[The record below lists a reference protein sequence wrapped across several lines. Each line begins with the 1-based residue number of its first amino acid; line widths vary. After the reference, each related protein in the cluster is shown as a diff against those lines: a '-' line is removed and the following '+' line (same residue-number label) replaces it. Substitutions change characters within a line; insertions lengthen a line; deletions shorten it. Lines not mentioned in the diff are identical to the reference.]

1 MSLRTK
7 LLLGYL
13 VFVAALVVLGGWSAW
28 RLREMGGVSRRIIAN
43 NYDSVVAAQDMKESL
58 ERQDSAALFALLGA
72 HEKALSQLR
81 EHRSRFD
88 ANLHK
93 AEGNITEIGE
103 REALQMLRR
112 DRDSYYKAFDAFLIK
127 VNATENS
134 GQQSAPSDA
143 EMSERDE
150 YFTQLEPEFN
160 KLRADCEHLLQLNQ
174 RAMLAKSE
182 AAAGVAQ
189 LWFYRTL
196 LFAGVLVVA
205 GIQLAFLMANRIVEP
220 LRQLTATTA
229 RMAGGDLEAR
239 VIVSSGDEVGVL
251 AAEYNRMAERIRQLR
266 SSDMGKLFVAQQ
278 TTEAAIDSL
287 YDPVIVTDGEGCVTK
302 LNPAAEE
309 IFGSENENTGRHV
322 GEVARDARIASAVA
336 EALESQRPVAGEGM
350 SSVLPLAVDGS
361 ERAFR
366 LRTTPM
372 RGYKDGGHHLLGA
385 VTILED
391 ITHLR
396 EIDRLKSEFI
406 ATASHELRTP
416 LTSVQMG
423 VHLLLEGALGELT
436 DSQNEVLQACRQD
449 CERLDK
455 LMRDL
460 LDLSKIE
467 AGESQPRLATVSA
480 RDLLNTAVK
489 ELRPQ
494 AETKGLKLSVDAPV
508 TLPWVMVDRVQIE
521 RVISNLAVN
530 AIRHTKQGEIKI
542 NAEQRD
548 NYVAVSIQ
556 DTGSGIPSEYLP
568 HIFDKFVQVP
578 DAPTGGAG
586 LGLTIS
592 KSIVEAHGG
601 QISVQSKVG
610 RGTTFTFTLPLE
622 AVSETNRDNTK
633 EVSNE

>member
-1 MSLRTK
+1 MSLRFK
-7 LLLGYL
+7 LLFSYL
-13 VFVAALVVLGGWSAW
+13 IFVTALLVLGGWSAW
-28 RLREMGGVSRRIIAN
+28 RLREMGSVSRRIISN
-43 NYDSVVAAQDMKESL
+43 NYDSVVAAQEMKESL

-72 HEKALSQLR
+72 REKAIAQLR
-81 EHRSRFD
+81 EHRVRFD
-88 ANLHK
+88 ANFQK
-93 AEGNITEIGE
+93 AANNITEAGE
-103 REALQMLRR
+103 PEAIEAIRR
-112 DRDSYYKAFDAFLIK
+112 DRDIYYQMFDGFMNRVAGG
-127 VNATENS
+127 E
-134 GQQSAPSDA
+134 SASREELA
-143 EMSERDE
+143 ERNE
-150 YFTQLEPEFN
+150 YFTRLEPQFN
-160 KLRADCEHLLQLNQ
+160 KLRAECEHLLQLNQ
-174 RAMLAKSE
+174 RAMLGKSE

-196 LFAGVLVVA
+196 LISGALIAAGTV
-205 GIQLAFLMANRIVEP
+205 LAFFLARRIVEP
-220 LRQLTATTA
+220 LRQLTASTA
-229 RMAGGDLEAR
+229 RIAGGDLSAK
-239 VIVSSGDEVGVL
+239 VAVSSRDEVGVL
-251 AAEYNRMAERIRQLR
+251 AVEYNRMAERIRQLR
-266 SSDMGKLFVAQQ
+266 SSDMGKLLVAQQ

-309 IFGSENENTGRHV
+309 IFGSERENAGKHV
-322 GEVARDARIASAVA
+322 GEMARDVRIAGAVA

-372 RGYKDGGHHLLGA
+372 RDNGHHLLGA

-436 DSQNEVLQACRQD
+436 DQQNEVLQACRQD

-467 AGESQPRLATVSA
+467 AGESQPQLAAISA
-480 RDLLNTAVK
+480 RDLLTTAVE

-494 AETKGLKLSVDAPV
+494 VEAKDLTLSVDAPV
-508 TLPWVMVDRVQIE
+508 ELPWVLIDRLQIG
-521 RVISNLAVN
+521 RVISNLVIN
-530 AIRHTKQGEIKI
+530 ALRHTKNGEIKI
-542 NAEQRD
+542 SAEQRD
-548 NYVAVSIQ
+548 NHVAISIA
-556 DTGSGIPSEYLP
+556 DTGSGIPTEYLP

-601 QISVQSKVG
+601 QISVQSQVG
-610 RGTTFTFTLPLE
+610 RGSTFTFTLPLAAESEDTARKE
-622 AVSETNRDNTK
+622 ASK
-633 EVSNE
+633 

>member
-7 LLLGYL
+7 LLFGYL
-13 VFVAALVVLGGWSAW
+13 IFVAALVVLGGWSAW
-28 RLREMGGVSRRIIAN
+28 RLREMGGVSRRIISN
-43 NYDSVVAAQDMKESL
+43 NYDSVVAAQEMKESL

-72 HEKALSQLR
+72 RDKAMTQLR
-81 EHRSRFD
+81 EHRARFD
-88 ANLHK
+88 ANFQK
-93 AEGNITEIGE
+93 AENNITEVGE
-103 REALQMLRR
+103 PEAIEAIRR
-112 DRDSYYKAFDAFLIK
+112 DRDSYYQVFDAFFAK
-127 VNATENS
+127 VNATES
-134 GQQSAPSDA
+134 SRQQGVARN
-143 EMSERDE
+143 EELSERNE
-150 YFTQLEPEFN
+150 YFTRLEPQFN

-196 LFAGVLVVA
+196 LIAGVLVAA
-205 GIQLAFLMANRIVEP
+205 GLLLAFFLANRIVEP

-229 RMAGGDLEAR
+229 RMAGGDLDAR
-239 VIVSSGDEVGVL
+239 VTVSSRDEVGVL

-266 SSDMGKLFVAQQ
+266 SSDMGKLLVAQQ

-309 IFGSENENTGRHV
+309 IFGSEKENTGKHV
-322 GEVARDARIASAVA
+322 GEVARDARIAGAVA

-372 RGYKDGGHHLLGA
+372 RDNGNRLLGA
-385 VTILED
+385 VTLLED

-436 DSQNEVLQACRQD
+436 DNQNEVLQACRQD

-467 AGESQPRLATVSA
+467 AGESQPQLAPVGA
-480 RDLLNTAVK
+480 RDLITTAVK

-494 AETKGLKLSVDAPV
+494 VETKGLKLSVDAPV
-508 TLPWVMVDRVQIE
+508 DLPWVMVDRLQIE
-521 RVISNLAVN
+521 RVISNLVIN
-530 AIRHTKQGEIKI
+530 ALRHTKQGEIKI
-542 NAEQRD
+542 SAEQRD
-548 NYVAVSIQ
+548 SHVAVSIC
-556 DTGSGIPSEYLP
+556 DTGSGIPTEYLP

-601 QISVQSKVG
+601 QISVQSQVG
-610 RGTTFTFTLPLE
+610 RGTTFTFTLPL
-622 AVSETNRDNTK
+622 AAGSESK
-633 EVSNE
+633 

>member
-1 MSLRTK
+1 MNLRTK
-7 LLLGYL
+7 LLFSYL
-13 VFVAALVVLGGWSAW
+13 IFVAALVVLGGLSAW
-28 RLREMGGVSRRIIAN
+28 RLREMGGVSRRIISN
-43 NYDSVVAAQDMKESL
+43 NYDSVVAAQEMKDSL

-72 HEKALSQLR
+72 RDKAMTQLR
-81 EHRSRFD
+81 EHRARFD
-88 ANLHK
+88 ANFQK
-93 AEGNITEIGE
+93 AENNITELGE
-103 REALQMLRR
+103 PEALDAIRR
-112 DRDSYYKAFDAFLIK
+112 DRDLYYQMFDGFMAKIG
-127 VNATENS
+127 ATES
-134 GQQSAPSDA
+134 SPLERVGRD
-143 EMSERDE
+143 EELSERNE
-150 YFTQLEPEFN
+150 YFTHLEPQFN
-160 KLRADCEHLLQLNQ
+160 KLRAECEHLLQLNH

-196 LFAGVLVVA
+196 LIAGLLVGA
-205 GIQLAFLMANRIVEP
+205 GLLLAFFLANRIVEP

-229 RMAGGDLEAR
+229 KMAGGDLNAI
-239 VIVSSGDEVGVL
+239 VTVSSRDEVGVL

-266 SSDMGKLFVAQQ
+266 SSDMGKLLVAQQ

-287 YDPVIVTDGEGCVTK
+287 YDPVIVTDAQGHVTK

-309 IFGSENENTGRHV
+309 IFGSEKGNAGRHV
-322 GEVARDARIASAVA
+322 GEVARDARIAGAVA
-336 EALESQRPVAGEGM
+336 EALESQHPVAGEGM

-372 RGYKDGGHHLLGA
+372 RDNGHRLLGA

-436 DSQNEVLQACRQD
+436 DNQNEVLQACRQD

-467 AGESQPRLATVSA
+467 AGEGQPQLATVSA
-480 RDLLNTAVK
+480 KDLLTTAVK

-494 AETKGLKLSVDAPV
+494 VETKGLKLSVDVPV
-508 TLPWVMVDRVQIE
+508 ELPWVSVDRLQIE
-521 RVISNLAVN
+521 RVISNLIINAV
-530 AIRHTKQGEIKI
+530 RHTKNGEIKI
-542 NAEQRD
+542 SAERRE
-548 NYVAVSIQ
+548 NHVSVSVR

-601 QISVQSKVG
+601 KISVQSQIG
-610 RGTTFTFTLPLE
+610 RGTTFTFTLPL
-622 AVSETNRDNTK
+622 AAGSESRQG
-633 EVSNE
+633 

>member
-72 HEKALSQLR
+72 RDKASSQLR

-88 ANLHK
+88 ADFKK
-93 AEGNITEIGE
+93 AENNITEVGE
-103 REALQMLRR
+103 RKSIDAIRR
-112 DRDSYYKAFDAFLIK
+112 DRDTYYQMFDAFMAK
-127 VNATENS
+127 VNATE
-134 GQQSAPSDA
+134 SAQKKIVARD
-143 EMSERDE
+143 EELTERNE
-150 YFTQLEPEFN
+150 YFTRLEPQFN
-160 KLRADCEHLLQLNQ
+160 KLRAECEHLLQLNQ

-182 AAAGVAQ
+182 AAGGVAQ

-205 GIQLAFLMANRIVEP
+205 GILLAFFMANRIVEP

-239 VIVSSGDEVGVL
+239 VAVSSRDEVGVL

-266 SSDMGKLFVAQQ
+266 SSDMGKLLVAQQ

-287 YDPVIVTDGEGCVTK
+287 YDPVIVTDGEGRVTK

-309 IFGSENENTGRHV
+309 IFGSEKENTGKHV

-372 RGYKDGGHHLLGA
+372 RGYEDGGHHLLGA

-436 DSQNEVLQACRQD
+436 ESQNEVLQACRQD

-467 AGESQPRLATVSA
+467 AGESQPQLATVSA
-480 RDLLNTAVK
+480 RDLLSTAVK

-494 AETKGLKLSVDAPV
+494 VETKGLKLSVDAPV
-508 TLPWVMVDRVQIE
+508 TLPWVMVDRLQIE
-521 RVISNLAVN
+521 RVVSNLVIN
-530 AIRHTKQGEIKI
+530 ALRHTKQGEIKI
-542 NAEQRD
+542 SAEQRD

-601 QISVQSKVG
+601 QIGVQSQVG
-610 RGTTFTFTLPLE
+610 RGTTFTFTLPL
-622 AVSETNRDNTK
+622 ASGSAAR
-633 EVSNE
+633 EVGRA

>member
-1 MSLRTK
+1 MTLRTK
-7 LLLGYL
+7 LLFSYL
-13 VFVAALVVLGGWSAW
+13 IFVATLVVLGGWSAW
-28 RLREMGGVSRRIIAN
+28 RLREMGSVSRRIISN
-43 NYDSVVAAQDMKESL
+43 NYDSVVAAQEMKESL

-72 HEKALSQLR
+72 REKAQAQLR
-81 EHRSRFD
+81 EHRARFD
-88 ANLHK
+88 ANFQK
-93 AEGNITEIGE
+93 AANNITEIGE
-103 REALQMLRR
+103 PEAIESIRR
-112 DRDSYYKAFDAFLIK
+112 DRDTYYQMFDAFLAK
-127 VNATENS
+127 VDATES
-134 GQQSAPSDA
+134 SRPVRDD
-143 EMSERDE
+143 ELSERNE
-150 YFTQLEPEFN
+150 YFTHLEPQFN
-160 KLRADCEHLLQLNQ
+160 KLRAECEHLLQLNQ

-196 LFAGVLVVA
+196 LFAGVLVAA
-205 GIQLAFLMANRIVEP
+205 GLLLAFFLANRIVEP

-229 RMAGGDLEAR
+229 RIAGGDLDAKVTVGSR
-239 VIVSSGDEVGVL
+239 DEVGVL

-266 SSDMGKLFVAQQ
+266 SSDMGKLMVAQQ

-309 IFGSENENTGRHV
+309 IFGSEKENTGKHV
-322 GEVARDARIASAVA
+322 GEVARDARIAGAVA

-372 RGYKDGGHHLLGA
+372 RGYEDGGHRLLGA

-436 DSQNEVLQACRQD
+436 DDQNEVLQACRQD

-460 LDLSKIE
+460 LDLSRIE
-467 AGESQPRLATVSA
+467 AGESQPQLAAASA
-480 RDLLNTAVK
+480 KDLIATAVK

-494 AETKGLKLSVDAPV
+494 VEAKGLKLSVDASV
-508 TLPWVMVDRVQIE
+508 ELPWVSVDRLQIE
-521 RVISNLAVN
+521 RVIGNLVIN
-530 AIRHTKQGEIKI
+530 ALRHTKQGEIKI
-542 NAEQRD
+542 SAEQRD
-548 NYVAVSIQ
+548 SHVALSVS
-556 DTGSGIPSEYLP
+556 DTGSGIPTEYLP

-592 KSIVEAHGG
+592 KAIIEAHGG
-601 QISVQSKVG
+601 KISVQSEVG
-610 RGTTFTFTLPLE
+610 RGTTFTFTLPLATE
-622 AVSETNRDNTK
+622 SESRQVDAPGCRA
-633 EVSNE
+633 

>member
-1 MSLRTK
+1 
-7 LLLGYL
+7 
-13 VFVAALVVLGGWSAW
+13 
-28 RLREMGGVSRRIIAN
+28 
-43 NYDSVVAAQDMKESL
+43 
-58 ERQDSAALFALLGA
+58 
-72 HEKALSQLR
+72 
-81 EHRSRFD
+81 
-88 ANLHK
+88 
-93 AEGNITEIGE
+93 
-103 REALQMLRR
+103 
-112 DRDSYYKAFDAFLIK
+112 
-127 VNATENS
+127 
-134 GQQSAPSDA
+134 
-143 EMSERDE
+143 
-150 YFTQLEPEFN
+150 FN
-160 KLRADCEHLLQLNQ
+160 KLRAECEHLLQLNQ
-174 RAMLAKSE
+174 RAMLGKSE

-196 LFAGVLVVA
+196 LIAGLLIVA
-205 GIQLAFLMANRIVEP
+205 GTLLAFFLANRIIEP
-220 LRQLTATTA
+220 LRQLTASTA
-229 RMAGGDLEAR
+229 RMAGGDLNAK
-239 VIVSSGDEVGVL
+239 VSVSSRDEVGVL

-266 SSDMGKLFVAQQ
+266 SSDMGKLLVAQQ

-287 YDPVIVTDGEGCVTK
+287 YDPVLVTDGEGCVTK

-309 IFGSENENTGRHV
+309 IFGSEKENTGRHV
-322 GEVARDARIASAVA
+322 GEVARDARIAGAVA

-366 LRTTPM
+366 VRTTPM
-372 RGYKDGGHHLLGA
+372 RDSAKHLLGA
-385 VTILED
+385 VTLLED

-436 DSQNEVLQACRQD
+436 ESQNEVLQACRQD

-494 AETKGLKLSVDAPV
+494 VETQGLKLSVAAPV
-508 TLPWVMVDRVQIE
+508 TLPWVMVDRLQIE
-521 RVISNLAVN
+521 RVISNLVVN

-542 NAEQRD
+542 NAEQRE
-548 NYVAVSIQ
+548 NHVAVSIQ
-556 DTGSGIPSEYLP
+556 DTGSGIPGEYLP

-592 KSIVEAHGG
+592 KLIVEAHGG

-622 AVSETNRDNTK
+622 AVSETTRDNTK

>member
-7 LLLGYL
+7 LLLSYL
-13 VFVAALVVLGGWSAW
+13 IFIAALVVLGGWSAW
-28 RLREMGGVSRRIIAN
+28 RLRDMGSVSRRIISN
-43 NYDSVVAAQDMKESL
+43 NYDSVVAAQEMKESL

-72 HEKALSQLR
+72 HDKAMVQLR
-81 EHRSRFD
+81 EHRARFD
-88 ANLHK
+88 ANFQK
-93 AEGNITEIGE
+93 AANNITEIGE
-103 REALQMLRR
+103 PEALETIRR
-112 DRDSYYKAFDAFLIK
+112 DRDAYYQTFDAFLAILT
-127 VNATENS
+127 AGDAGAS
-134 GQQSAPSDA
+134 GARR
-143 EMSERDE
+143 EELSERNE
-150 YFTQLEPEFN
+150 YFTHLEPQFN
-160 KLRADCEHLLQLNQ
+160 RLRADCENLLQLNQ

-196 LFAGVLVVA
+196 LFAGVLIAA
-205 GIQLAFLMANRIVEP
+205 GLGLAFFLANRIVEP
-220 LRQLTATTA
+220 LRQLTASTA
-229 RMAGGDLEAR
+229 KIAGGDLDAR
-239 VIVSSGDEVGVL
+239 VTISSRDEVGVL
-251 AAEYNRMAERIRQLR
+251 AAEYNRMATRIRQLR
-266 SSDMGKLFVAQQ
+266 SSDMGKLLVAQQ

-287 YDPVIVTDGEGCVTK
+287 YDPVIVTDGQGCVTK
-302 LNPAAEE
+302 LNPAAGE
-309 IFGSENENTGRHV
+309 IFGSENENAGKHV

-372 RGYKDGGHHLLGA
+372 RDNGHRLLGA

-396 EIDRLKSEFI
+396 EIDRIKSDFI

-423 VHLLLEGALGELT
+423 VHLLLEGTLGELN
-436 DSQNEVLQACRQD
+436 DGQNEVLQACRQD

-460 LDLSKIE
+460 LDLSRIE
-467 AGESQPRLATVSA
+467 AGESQPQLALVRA
-480 RDLLNTAVK
+480 RDLIASITE

-494 AETKGLKLSVDAPV
+494 VETKGLELRVELS
-508 TLPWVMVDRVQIE
+508 LDREYLEIDRTQIE
-521 RVISNLAVN
+521 RVITNLVSN
-530 AIRHTKQGEIKI
+530 AIRHTKHGQIKI
-542 NAEQRD
+542 SAEQRD
-548 NYVAVSIQ
+548 SHIAVSVS
-556 DTGSGIPSEYLP
+556 DTGSGIPTDYLP

-592 KSIVEAHGG
+592 KSIVEVHGG
-601 QISVQSKVG
+601 QISVQSQPG
-610 RGTTFTFTLPLE
+610 RGTTFTFTLPAITPDSNE
-622 AVSETNRDNTK
+622 AVTVTRK
-633 EVSNE
+633 AI